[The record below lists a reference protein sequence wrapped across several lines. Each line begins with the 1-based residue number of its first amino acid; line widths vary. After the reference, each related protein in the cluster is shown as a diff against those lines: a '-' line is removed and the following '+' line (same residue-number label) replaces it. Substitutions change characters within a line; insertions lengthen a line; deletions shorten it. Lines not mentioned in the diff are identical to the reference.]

1 MFRFASPEYFYLLL
15 LLPVFYGI
23 LIYAKI
29 IYRRRLSIFGNIDT
43 IKRLTPEAS
52 WGKVRDKFVIVT
64 LAFVSL
70 VIALAQ
76 PQMGSK
82 LKEVKKKGIELMLVV
97 DVSNSMMAEDFKPSR
112 LERTKYAINSLL
124 DKFVDDRIGLV
135 VFAGRPFVQLP
146 ITSDYTAAKSFVSY
160 VSPGMID
167 AQGTDIGAALE
178 LAGRSFSSESDKNRA
193 IILISD
199 GENHEGNPEAVA
211 QQLMEK
217 GIIVSSIGIGTPEGS
232 PITIGGEMMKDEKG
246 EIVVSKL
253 NEDMMKQV
261 ALSTGGSYVRANNGS
276 LGLQELV
283 DQLKNL
289 EQSEFKSEIFDEYN
303 ELYQYFVALAII
315 LLLLEYSILERRNRV
330 ISRMKLF
337 NIEEKE

>member
-1 MFRFASPEYFYLLL
+1 
-15 LLPVFYGI
+15 
-23 LIYAKI
+23 
-29 IYRRRLSIFGNIDT
+29 
-43 IKRLTPEAS
+43 
-52 WGKVRDKFVIVT
+52 
-64 LAFVSL
+64 
-70 VIALAQ
+70 
-76 PQMGSK
+76 
-82 LKEVKKKGIELMLVV
+82 
-97 DVSNSMMAEDFKPSR
+97 
-112 LERTKYAINSLL
+112 
-124 DKFVDDRIGLV
+124 
-135 VFAGRPFVQLP
+135 
-146 ITSDYTAAKSFVSY
+146 
-160 VSPGMID
+160 
-167 AQGTDIGAALE
+167 
-178 LAGRSFSSESDKNRA
+178 
-193 IILISD
+193 
-199 GENHEGNPEAVA
+199 
-211 QQLMEK
+211 
-217 GIIVSSIGIGTPEGS
+217 
-232 PITIGGEMMKDEKG
+232 MKDEKG